1 MDTNVKMEMNGNED
15 RDIQMNAKIIKLNIE
30 KVELENRLA
39 DNAKK
44 GSKKNVP
51 NMSAKQFTIG
61 AEKQSENDGRM
72 YMVVKSGRTKRWKL
86 KLNNS

>member
-61 AEKQSENDGRM
+61 AEKQSEN
-72 YMVVKSGRTKRWKL
+72 W
-86 KLNNS
+86 